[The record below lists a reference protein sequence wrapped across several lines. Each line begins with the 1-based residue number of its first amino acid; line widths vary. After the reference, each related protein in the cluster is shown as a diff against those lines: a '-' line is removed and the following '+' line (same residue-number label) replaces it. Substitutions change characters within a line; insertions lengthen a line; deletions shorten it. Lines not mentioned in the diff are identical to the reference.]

1 MKESSYSIDYKKTRI
16 DYFDEWIEQY
26 QFEHGIDRLTYS
38 EIALKLGIDD
48 STLNRKIHGKNEFTE
63 KEVKFLSEFFNISCD
78 EIITSAKME
87 YKTEVKNYG
96 LNQKALECLE
106 YMNRTEPKLIAM
118 LEIILENERLADSLL
133 RSFLIYIEMP
143 ILKLSSL
150 IPYDSE
156 EEIALNT
163 TTGKEIIAG
172 LLSSNYKI
180 LLEAVK
186 HEWEKRISNHPKLRF
201 KKKDIKIME
210 KKLTQEEARRIKTK
224 MQTKHIRPKPI
235 QEYWKTVDNLAKYKV
250 FQLFME
256 KGLLKKEAREDTW
269 NDNSVTSPPVP
280 DQSL

>member
-1 MKESSYSIDYKKTRI
+1 MKESSSSINYKKTRM

-26 QFEHGIDRLTYS
+26 QIAHGIDRLSYWK
-38 EIALKLGIDD
+38 IAKKLGINE
-48 STLNRKIHGKNEFTE
+48 STLSRKVRGKSMFTDR
-63 KEVKFLSEFFNISCD
+63 EVRALAELFDKSSD
-78 EIITSAKME
+78 EIISGTRFENRAA
-87 YKTEVKNYG
+87 VKSYG
-96 LNQKALECLE
+96 LSEKALERLE
-106 YMNRTEPKLIAM
+106 YLNRTEPNLIAM
-118 LEIILENERLADSLL
+118 LDIILENEYLADTLL
-133 RSFLIYIEMP
+133 RSFLIYVEMP
-143 ILKLSSL
+143 MLKLSSL
-150 IPYDSE
+150 IQYDSE

-172 LLSSNYKI
+172 LLSSNYKS

-201 KKKDIKIME
+201 KKKDTKKME
-210 KKLTQEEARRIKTK
+210 KKFTQEEARRIKTK